1 MATDLAVAGGM
12 GRGEYSAKFGNIRAL
27 TVIIAPLFYGNIYA
41 YYAPR
46 GKPGYAWFAGAM
58 VVALAEALHRTLK
71 DEDCFPKGSTAD
83 LRPSFT
89 FALSER
95 STIITSPSLSGGFTS
110 LLSFAAG
117 LNG

>member
-46 GKPGYAWFAGAM
+46 GKPGYAWFAGAL

-71 DEDCFPKGSTAD
+71 DEDCFKT
-83 LRPSFT
+83 
-89 FALSER
+89 LSSWRIKEAF
-95 STIITSPSLSGGFTS
+95 G
-110 LLSFAAG
+110 
-117 LNG
+117 

>member
-27 TVIIAPLFYGNIYA
+27 TVVFAPLFYGNIYA

-58 VVALAEALHRTLK
+58 VVALAELLHRTLK
-71 DEDCFPKGSTAD
+71 DEECFPGGSKID
-83 LRPSFT
+83 LARKCW
-89 FALSER
+89 
-95 STIITSPSLSGGFTS
+95 GGFGNNKKNAPVKNS
-110 LLSFAAG
+110 
-117 LNG
+117 